1 MYSTLRPI
9 FSLLLGLFFLIV
21 GHGLQLTLIPL
32 RAEAEGWSAL
42 QIGALGSG
50 YYIGFVVGCIVTP
63 YLILSTG
70 HVRAFMVLAALISVA
85 MISHSLWIAF
95 LPWFVLRLLLGAAL
109 AGLYMVIESWLNDRA
124 SNQNRGLIMSIYIMV
139 NYAALAT
146 GQWLVTRYSPMQ
158 FDLFAIA
165 TIAMALS
172 VVPLALTRQQQ
183 PSPVALVRFRPVAL
197 YKSSP
202 VGLVGVFGSGLA
214 NGAYW
219 SLGAVAAVGHG
230 LSPSDAAL
238 FLTIATAAG
247 AIGQWPV
254 GRLSDRIDRRL
265 VLAGLLAG
273 AVVFGLLLALLPVP
287 GRGWFV
293 LAIFYGF
300 CIAPTYSIAAAH
312 AYDHA
317 SPGTM
322 VEAAAGLFMASAI
335 GSIIGPLVASALMT
349 HLGAPTLFLYTAI
362 VHAAL
367 LTYIAYRL
375 RMRGSPAGTMKTD
388 FNRGAAVPGGGAI
401 APEPLDPDHPDVAT
415 PAGAGAQPTVV
426 P

>member
-1 MYSTLRPI
+1 M
-9 FSLLLGLFFLIV
+9 
-21 GHGLQLTLIPL
+21 
-32 RAEAEGWSAL
+32 
-42 QIGALGSG
+42 
-50 YYIGFVVGCIVTP
+50 GCIVTP

>member
-32 RAEAEGWSAL
+32 RAEAEGWTAF
-42 QIGALGSG
+42 QIGIVGSAYYVG
-50 YYIGFVVGCIVTP
+50 YVVGCICVP

-70 HVRAFMVLAALISVA
+70 HIRAFMVLAALIAIA
-85 MISHSLWIAF
+85 MVSHALWVAF
-95 LPWFVLRLLLGAAL
+95 LPWLVLRAVLGAAL

-124 SNQNRGLIMSIYIMV
+124 SNENRGLIMSIYIMV
-139 NYAALAT
+139 NYIALAT
-146 GQWLVTRYSPMQ
+146 GQWLVTRYSPME
-158 FDLFAIA
+158 FSLFAIA

-183 PSPVALVRFRPVAL
+183 PAPVALVRFRPMAL
-197 YKSSP
+197 YRSSP
-202 VGLVGVFGSGLA
+202 VGLIGVFGSGLA

-219 SLGAVAAVGHG
+219 SLAAVAAVGHG

-247 AIGQWPV
+247 ALGQWPV

-273 AVVFGLLLALLPVP
+273 AAVFGLLLAFLPVP
-287 GRGWFV
+287 GRGWFI
-293 LAIFYGF
+293 LAVFYGF
-300 CIAPTYSIAAAH
+300 AIAPTYSIAAAH
-312 AYDHA
+312 SYDHA

-322 VEAAAGLFMASAI
+322 VEAAAGLFLASAI
-335 GSIIGPLVASALMT
+335 GSIIGPLVASTLMT
-349 HLGAPTLFLYTAI
+349 HLGPPTLFLYTAI
-362 VHAAL
+362 VHTTL
-367 LTYIAYRL
+367 LAYIVYRL
-375 RMRGSPAGTMKTD
+375 RHQTGPVAKTD
-388 FNRGAAVPGGGAI
+388 FSQSATVPGGATI
-401 APEPLDPDHPDVAT
+401 APEPLDPAHPDVAT
-415 PAGAGAQPTVV
+415 PAAATEAQPV
-426 P
+426 PAP